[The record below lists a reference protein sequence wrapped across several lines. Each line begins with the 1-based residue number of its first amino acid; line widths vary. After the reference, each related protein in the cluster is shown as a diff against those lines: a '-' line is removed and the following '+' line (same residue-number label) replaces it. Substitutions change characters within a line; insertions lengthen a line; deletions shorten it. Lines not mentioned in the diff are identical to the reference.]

1 MKLNKKTSKEE
12 SLAWAKEAYQKLK
25 DRHTTPT
32 KFRSKLEERVADLL
46 EGLGVSY
53 EYESN
58 KVPYI
63 IQHHYVPDFVL
74 PNHVYLETKGYWDPK
89 DRRKILA
96 VLRDNPDL
104 DLRMVFQAPYNTIS
118 KKSKTTYAQWCEKHN
133 IPWTSFHNI
142 PLDWLI

>member
-1 MKLNKKTSKEE
+1 MSHHPPMTKKKTS
-12 SLAWAKEAYQKLK
+12 
-25 DRHTTPT
+25 

-46 EGLGVSY
+46 RELGVSY
-53 EYESN
+53 EYEHAQ
-58 KVPYI
+58 VPYI

-104 DLRMVFQAPYNTIS
+104 DLRMVFQAPYNKIS
-118 KKSKTTYAQWCEKHN
+118 KNSKTTYAQWCEKHN
-133 IPWTSFHNI
+133 IPWTSYHDI
-142 PLDWLI
+142 PLEWLI